1 MFAKAFTNILGL
13 MVIVLIVAGYV
24 QSLAG
29 ARTFFI

>member
-13 MVIVLIVAGYV
+13 MIIVLIVAGYV

-29 ARTFFI
+29 PRIFFI